1 MKTYLVGGA
10 VRDKLLGLP
19 ARDRDWVVTGA
30 TPEEM
35 TELGFI
41 PVGRDFPVFLHPQ
54 SKEEYALART
64 ERKSGRGYHGFVF
77 HTSPDVT
84 LEEDLARRDLTIN
97 AMAEDDN
104 GELIDPFNGRRDL
117 EKGILR
123 HVSGAFVEDPV
134 RLLRVA
140 RYAAR
145 FATKYFTIASETMD
159 LLKKITSS
167 GELDSLVAERVWNE
181 IRNAL
186 DESAPSMFFQ
196 VLRKCGALA
205 VLLPEID
212 NLFGV
217 PQSPVH
223 HPEIDTG
230 IHTMMVVDVSAG
242 MECSNEARFA
252 ALVHD
257 LGKGLTPPDILPRH
271 IGHEERGLR
280 LIDELCSR
288 LRVPKE
294 HRTLAKLACEFHTHC
309 HRAAELRPS
318 TMLGLFEK
326 LDVFRRPHRLTGFLD
341 ACIADA
347 RGRTGFEDTPYDQAA
362 ILRKCFEAVR
372 EVDISDLVEQ
382 KASGDRI
389 QSELRK
395 RRIEKI
401 ENELE
406 KCKTAD

>member
-1 MKTYLVGGA
+1 MKSYLVGGA

-30 TPEEM
+30 TPEKM

-145 FATKYFTIASETMD
+145 FATRNFIIANETMD
-159 LLKKITSS
+159 LLKQITSS
-167 GELDSLVAERVWNE
+167 GELDTLVAERVWNE

-186 DESAPSMFFQ
+186 DESTPSMFFQ

-230 IHTMMVVDVSAG
+230 IHTMMVVDASAD

-252 ALVHD
+252 ALAHD
-257 LGKGLTPPDILPRH
+257 LGKGLTPADILPRH
-271 IGHEERGLR
+271 IGHEVRGLS
-280 LIDELCSR
+280 LIDDLCSR

-294 HRTLAKLACEFHTHC
+294 HRALAKLACEFHTHS

-326 LDVFRRPHRLTGFLD
+326 LDVFRRLHRLTDFLD

-347 RGRTGFEDTPYDQAA
+347 RGRTGFEDTPYKQAV
-362 ILRKCFEAVR
+362 ILRKCFEAAR
-372 EVDISDLVEQ
+372 DVDISDLVKQ
-382 KASGDRI
+382 SAGGDRI

-406 KCKTAD
+406 KFKIAD